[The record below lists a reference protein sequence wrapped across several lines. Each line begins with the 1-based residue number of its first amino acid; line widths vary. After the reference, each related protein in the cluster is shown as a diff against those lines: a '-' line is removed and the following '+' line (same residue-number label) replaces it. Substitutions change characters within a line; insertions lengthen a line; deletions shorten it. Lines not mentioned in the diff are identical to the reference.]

1 MMSPSIIAERLSLSR
16 RTLRTVTTLPLLLLL
31 LLLSCSS
38 AQAMN
43 EEQPTMLDALL
54 MATVPPTAA
63 PHDSG
68 KNTTAPSKAPTTNT
82 TTHAP
87 TMAPHSSNATTA
99 APINTNAPT
108 PSNNSTKTSAPT
120 TGAPTTSAPTATP
133 SKSPVKPPP
142 HEDKKND
149 KNDTKQHGSF
159 SIWRMLGKTLAI
171 LILLFLSVL
180 AFGAIM
186 NHRYRIYY
194 FLRGLWYT
202 ILGLDCTQW
211 ILGKLGLRHRVDTS
225 AMNTVIFDDNEM
237 SYGLLMQENE

>member
-1 MMSPSIIAERLSLSR
+1 MRSPSSIAERLTL
-16 RTLRTVTTLPLLLLL
+16 LRTVRTVTALPLLLLLLL
-31 LLLSCSS
+31 LLLSCSC
-38 AQAMN
+38 AHAMM
-43 EEQPTMLDALL
+43 EEQPAMIDAMM
-54 MATVPPTAA
+54 MATDTPTAA

-68 KNTTAPSKAPTTNT
+68 NTTTAPTKAPTTN

-87 TMAPHSSNATTA
+87 TMAPHSSNATA
-99 APINTNAPT
+99 APTKVVTKAPT
-108 PSNNSTKTSAPT
+108 PSNNTKTSAPN
-120 TGAPTTSAPTATP
+120 TGAPTSTTP

-142 HEDKKND
+142 HDDKKND
-149 KNDTKQHGSF
+149 NDTKQHGSF
-159 SIWRMLGKTLAI
+159 SIWRMLGKTLAF

-202 ILGLDCTQW
+202 IIGLECTQW

-225 AMNTVIFDDNEM
+225 AMNTMIFDDNEM

>member
-1 MMSPSIIAERLSLSR
+1 MM
-16 RTLRTVTTLPLLLLL
+16 
-31 LLLSCSS
+31 
-38 AQAMN
+38 
-43 EEQPTMLDALL
+43 EEQPTMTYAMT
-54 MATVPPTAA
+54 MATDTPTAA
-63 PHDSG
+63 PHDSV
-68 KNTTAPSKAPTTNT
+68 KDTSAPTKAPTTDNT
-82 TTHAP
+82 TYAP
-87 TMAPHSSNATTA
+87 TMAPHSSNATA
-99 APINTNAPT
+99 APTIVVTKAPT
-108 PSNNSTKTSAPT
+108 PSNNTKTSAPN
-120 TGAPTTSAPTATP
+120 TGAPTSTTP

-142 HEDKKND
+142 HDDKKND
-149 KNDTKQHGSF
+149 NDTKQHGSF
-159 SIWRMLGKTLAI
+159 SIWRMLGKTLAF

-202 ILGLDCTQW
+202 IIGLECTQW